1 MERKGILMLA
11 NNNRS
16 VTNRL
21 AENTVRKNK
30 RQFLILFLT
39 ILLSSFML
47 FSIFTIGLTYLDLSR
62 LQNTR
67 LYGSEYDIAVMN
79 GFTEDQKEILLRHAG
94 IESVGELAYC
104 GTVKS
109 SDSDR
114 TVNAGFLWGDNT
126 YWESQKAPAVTE
138 MKGRYPQARN
148 ELLATEEVLEA
159 CGKRSLSVGGRLSLT
174 YEDHAGIHAADFVIS
189 GIWKGYGGDKANFY
203 VSEDFYEQTGY
214 DLKSGGILQVKF
226 KSSCV
231 TGKTIENLRE
241 SLGLS
246 SAQVFQASEYI
257 ERSLTILFAVLGLCF
272 MICLSAYLLIYN
284 ILYLSVSGKIRYYG
298 LLQTLGMTKRQLV
311 RLIRKQIWMV
321 AVTGIMAGIVLGIS
335 VSLLLVPYAVKVLG
349 ISLGNTGLCFYPEVL
364 ALSIFVTVLAV
375 VCGVRKP
382 VHIAAGVTPVEAVKY
397 RGNMEFPHAEKNR
410 QKQKKERGSL
420 YWRMAEGQLKNNRK
434 RTAVVFLSLAASL
447 IVFFCLTTLIDSQG
461 RRTVYPNYWDADFI
475 VHNAAQTTED
485 IASLQPA
492 IDDAFLSDIQETDG
506 VAEVHAV
513 KGIPVIFPYEENGFS
528 DFWIKGCTE
537 MKPYLTYSDT
547 AAEYQQN
554 PEKYYGM
561 IKGIDESE
569 FDYLNESLGGII
581 DRQEFLCGKTA
592 ILQYAG
598 FEIPSKWIGN
608 SISFRLPAGAS
619 SLRFGRRLTCA
630 TGAQR
635 PVIHAPAGR
644 GNSFAVLQEIT
655 IGAVSY
661 EDYYGATVNCGAN
674 LIVSESYLESLTS
687 RPYVL
692 SLNIKYKRSCDAGTE
707 EEIKNIIK
715 SNPYDNDLLFISKYD
730 DMKTIRDSQSG
741 MFETGTVISL
751 LLLLVGMLNYIN
763 TMANSMQNRKLTFS
777 IMESVGMSRKQIKK
791 LLIHE
796 GMLYAG
802 GSVFIT
808 LTIGTGITWF
818 IFQSMNY
825 MKIPF
830 SIPVLPLLCAIL
842 LVVIICVLTP
852 IVTYKRTVRN
862 RPVTE
867 RLREYE

>member
-1 MERKGILMLA
+1 MEGKVILMLA

-16 VTNRL
+16 VINKL
-21 AENTVRKNK
+21 AENTIRTNK
-30 RQFLILFLT
+30 RQFFILFLT

-79 GFTEDQKEILLRHAG
+79 GFTEDQREILCNRSD
-94 IESVGELAYC
+94 IKSVGVLAYC
-104 GTVKS
+104 GNVKS

-114 TVNAGFLWGDNT
+114 SVNAGFLWGDKM

-138 MKGRYPQARN
+138 MKGHYPQTRN

-159 CGKRSLSVGGRLSLT
+159 CGKSSLSVGGCLSLT
-174 YEDHAGIHAADFVIS
+174 YEDYTGIHTTDFVIS
-189 GIWKGYGGDKANFY
+189 GIWKGYGGDKASFY
-203 VSEDFYEQTGY
+203 VSKDFYEQTGY
-214 DLKSGGILQVKF
+214 DLESSGILQVKF
-226 KSSCV
+226 KSNYM
-231 TGKTIENLRE
+231 TGKTIEKLRE

-246 SAQVFQASEYI
+246 LTQVFQASEYI

-272 MICLSAYLLIYN
+272 IICLSAYLLIYN

-298 LLQTLGMTKRQLV
+298 LLQTLGMTKKQLV
-311 RLIRKQIWMV
+311 RFIRKQILLV
-321 AVTGIMAGIVLGIS
+321 GVTGITAGIILGIS
-335 VSLLLVPYAVKVLG
+335 VSLILVPYVVKVLG
-349 ISLGNTGLCFYPEVL
+349 ISLGNTGLYFYPEVL
-364 ALSIFVTVLAV
+364 TLSILVTAAAIL
-375 VCGVRKP
+375 CGVRKP
-382 VHIAAGVTPVEAVKY
+382 VHIAADVTPVEAVKY
-397 RGNMEFPHAEKNR
+397 RGNIVVPCARKKR
-410 QKQKKERGSL
+410 QGNL
-420 YWRMAEGQLKNNRK
+420 YWRMAKDQLKNNKK
-434 RTAVVFLSLAASL
+434 RTAVVFLSLAMSL

-475 VHNAAQTTED
+475 IHNSTQTTED
-485 IASLQPA
+485 ITSLRQA
-492 IDDAFLSDIQETDG
+492 IDDAFLSDIQKTEG
-506 VAEVHAV
+506 VAEIHAV
-513 KGIPVIFPYEENGFS
+513 KGIPVTFPYEEGGFS

-537 MKPYLTYSDT
+537 MKPYLTCSD
-547 AAEYQQN
+547 AVSEYQKN

-569 FDYLNESLGGII
+569 FDYLNGSLGSII
-581 DRQEFLCGKTA
+581 DQQEFLSGKTA

-598 FEIPSKWIGN
+598 FEIPKKWIGS
-608 SISFRLPAGAS
+608 SISFS
-619 SLRFGRRLTCA
+619 
-630 TGAQR
+630 TGNQK
-635 PVIHAPAGR
+635 
-644 GNSFAVLQEIT
+644 QEIK

-661 EDYYGATVNCGAN
+661 GDYYGATVNFGAN
-674 LIVSESYLESLTS
+674 LIVSENYLESLTS
-687 RPYVL
+687 KPYVL
-692 SLNIKYKRSCDAGTE
+692 SLTVKYKQSYDVETE
-707 EEIKNIIK
+707 KEIKNIIEA
-715 SNPYDNDLLFISKYD
+715 NPYNHDLLSISKYD
-730 DMKTIRDSQSG
+730 DMKTIQDSQSG

-777 IMESVGMSRKQIKK
+777 IMESVGMSKKQVKK
-791 LLIHE
+791 LLIRE

-830 SIPVLPLLCAIL
+830 AIPVLPLLCAIL
-842 LVVIICVLTP
+842 LVMILCVLTP

-862 RPVTE
+862 RSVTE